1 MEEEQPNLESE
12 SIPIDAPEGD
22 FCLSVTVDLRQLN
35 LAPEF
40 PVKRQ
45 EVVIGF
51 QCGKKV
57 VRVDTRDPITGQ
69 PIWQRM
75 VLV

>member
-40 PVKRQ
+40 PVKRV
-45 EVVIGF
+45 ETVCGF
-51 QCGKKV
+51 QAGHKI
-57 VRVDTRDPITGQ
+57 VRVDSTDPMNKQAIH
-69 PIWQRM
+69 M
-75 VLV
+75 LLKLV

>member
-22 FCLSVTVDLRQLN
+22 FCLSVTVDLSQLN

-40 PVKRQ
+40 PVKRV
-45 EVVIGF
+45 ETVCGF
-51 QCGKKV
+51 QAGHKI
-57 VRVDTRDPITGQ
+57 VRVDSTDPMNKQAIH
-69 PIWQRM
+69 M
-75 VLV
+75 LLKLV